1 MRVGVIGAGN
11 MGLAL
16 LTGFTRARL
25 QTRHQFMA
33 SDPDEAKLKRC
44 AELGVRVSSDNQEV
58 ARWADVVFVAVKP
71 HVVESVLRSLGDQL
85 KGKLVISIAAGVPLA
100 KLEALTP
107 ARVIRLMP
115 NLCAE
120 VGEMAG
126 CYCLG
131 NRASAA
137 DERIVKELLEPLGL
151 VLRVEESL
159 MDAVTAVSGSGPA
172 FFCHLI
178 QAASEAG
185 TELGLE
191 PDTAKQLA
199 AQTAKGAASMILAGH
214 DPGEL
219 IKRVCTPGGTTAEGM
234 KVLEERKTAESLKEA
249 IRSAARRA
257 KELSR

>member
-1 MRVGVIGAGN
+1 
-11 MGLAL
+11 
-16 LTGFTRARL
+16 
-25 QTRHQFMA
+25 MA

-71 HVVESVLRSLGDQL
+71 HVVESVLRALGDQL

-100 KLEALTP
+100 KLEAWTP

-120 VGEMAG
+120 VGEMVG

-137 DERIVKELLEPLGL
+137 DEQIVKELLEPLGL

-172 FFCHLI
+172 FFYHLI

-185 TELGLE
+185 AELGLE

-214 DPGEL
+214 YPGEL
-219 IKRVCTPGGTTAEGM
+219 VKRVCTPGGTTAEGM